1 MPIPV
6 DSKYINPA
14 YLPIEQS
21 LTFPSAGSTG
31 YLLGW
36 GRKYA
41 NRNLTTYNRYIQQ
54 VELKT
59 LNLESGPCMGI
70 FNIDKDDP
78 SYNVI
83 PSYYIKKLNVY
94 NNLFF
99 VL

>member
-21 LTFPSAGSTG
+21 LTFPSAGSSG

-41 NRNLTTYNRYIQQ
+41 NQNLTTYNRNIQK
-54 VELKT
+54 VELTT
-59 LNLESGPCMGI
+59 LSLQTCNNTYL
-70 FNIDKDDP
+70 FNETDP
-78 SYNVI
+78 SYNVFF
-83 PSYYIKKLNVY
+83 SNYIKMKNMKMK
-94 NNLFF
+94 
-99 VL
+99 

>member
-14 YLPIEQS
+14 YLPIAQS

-36 GRKYA
+36 GRKNV
-41 NRNLTTYNRYIQQ
+41 NRNLTAYNRYIQQ

-59 LNLESGPCMGI
+59 LSLQACNNTYSLIET
-70 FNIDKDDP
+70 DP
-78 SYNVI
+78 SYNVFF
-83 PSYYIKKLNVY
+83 SNYIKMK
-94 NNLFF
+94 NLKMK
-99 VL
+99 